1 MSNFVGNGIPGF
13 AQIIGQRAENCAK
26 VAPQVEPTRDIDACL
41 AVLRDEV
48 AELDSSLVDLFGR
61 IHPLVTEKVSACE
74 NAPGFGGSTIR
85 GNLATLANRV
95 ASMRRAVNS
104 YIDNLGV

>member
-1 MSNFVGNGIPGF
+1 MSNYTGNAIPGF

-26 VAPQVEPTRDIDACL
+26 GAVPEPARDINACL
-41 AVLRDEV
+41 GFLQDEV
-48 AELDSSLVDLFGR
+48 AALDSSLAELFGR
-61 IHPLVTEKVSACE
+61 LHPLVTDKISVCE
-74 NAPGFGGSTIR
+74 NATGFCGSTIL
-85 GNLATLANRV
+85 GSNLATLANRV

>member
-26 VAPQVEPTRDIDACL
+26 VAATEPARDIDACL
-41 AVLRDEV
+41 NILQDEV
-48 AELDSSLVDLFGR
+48 ATLDSSLADLFGR
-61 IHPLVTEKVSACE
+61 VHPLVTDKISACE
-74 NAPGFGGSTIR
+74 NATGFGGSTIL
-85 GNLATLANRV
+85 GSNLATLANRV

>member
-1 MSNFVGNGIPGF
+1 VSNYTGNAISGF

-26 VAPQVEPTRDIDACL
+26 DAAPEPDRDIDACL
-41 AVLRDEV
+41 AILRDEV
-48 AELDSSLVDLFGR
+48 AELDSSLADLFGR
-61 IHPLVTEKVSACE
+61 LHPLVTDKISVCE
-74 NAPGFGGSTIR
+74 NATGFCGSTVL
-85 GNLATLANRV
+85 GSNLATLANRV